1 MRLNREFEVAMAVEL
16 IIAPEAQQDFDEAYN
31 WYEDHRYGLGE
42 EFLSCVDAAIQ
53 TICRTSELYAKIHND
68 YRRALIR

>member
-42 EFLSCVDAAIQ
+42 EFLSCATPLSRQFIVLLNSMLKFTMITAG
-53 TICRTSELYAKIHND
+53 H
-68 YRRALIR
+68 